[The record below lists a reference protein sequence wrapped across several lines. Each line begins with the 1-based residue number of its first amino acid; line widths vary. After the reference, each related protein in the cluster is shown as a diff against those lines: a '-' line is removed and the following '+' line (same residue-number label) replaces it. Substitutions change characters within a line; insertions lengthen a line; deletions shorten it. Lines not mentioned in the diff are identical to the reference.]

1 MKKGFFLF
9 IITCML
15 FLLSCRKNNIGLSSE
30 NYIVFGEFFGEC
42 EGATCVD
49 IYRLEQDKLFEDLLD
64 KYPAFDKYY
73 SGAYKELSKA
83 EFDKTKDLMD
93 YFPEA
98 LLSETDTVIG
108 MPDAGDWGG
117 IYIEYNYGTT
127 RRFWILDLNKANVPV
142 TYQEFIDKVHEKCQ
156 LLED

>member
-1 MKKGFFLF
+1 MKKGFFLL
-9 IITCML
+9 L
-15 FLLSCRKNNIGLSSE
+15 FSAILFQASCKKSNIGLSSE

-49 IYRLEQDKLFEDLLD
+49 IYRLEQDKLFEDIKD
-64 KYPAFDKYY
+64 TYPSFNQYY
-73 SGAYKELSKA
+73 SGVYKVLSKA
-83 EFDKTKDLMD
+83 EFDSTKDLMD

-127 RRFWILDLNKANVPV
+127 RRFWILDLNKDNVPV
-142 TYQEFIDKVHEKCQ
+142 AYHEFIDKVHEKCQ
-156 LLED
+156 HLED